1 MVGSHQSDNAIIEE
15 EAFQR
20 RTFAIDK
27 DSCDLT
33 ILDFGLG
40 SDIDHIAILDTG
52 IDHAVSFTG
61 KSKISFNMFWKVHI
75 TFNILLSENGR
86 AAGNSTEQRN
96 AVHWFEGDEVGWHFD
111 IAINCLSFSIERC
124 HAVKC
129 EGDTLHRHII
139 SHQPSFRD
147 IERIAKNK

>member
-1 MVGSHQSDNAIIEE
+1 MIGSHQSDNAVIKE

-40 SDIDHIAILDTG
+40 ADINHIAILDTG

-86 AAGNSTEQRN
+86 AAGNRAN
-96 AVHWFEGDEVGWHFD
+96 KWDA
-111 IAINCLSFSIERC
+111 
-124 HAVKC
+124 
-129 EGDTLHRHII
+129 LHR
-139 SHQPSFRD
+139 S
-147 IERIAKNK
+147 